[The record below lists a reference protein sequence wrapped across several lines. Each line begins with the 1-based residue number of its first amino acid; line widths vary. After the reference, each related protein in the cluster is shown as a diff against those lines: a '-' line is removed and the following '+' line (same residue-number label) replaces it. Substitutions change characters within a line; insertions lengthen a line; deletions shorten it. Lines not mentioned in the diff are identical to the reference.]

1 MESCQAISL
10 DKLIT
15 DLNLSS
21 NRLGLESSGAVRDL
35 LKLNRLIERLDLS
48 CNNLTLDGGNNI
60 LEGLKYNTSIKYLD
74 VRYMELS
81 YCPFERACSSSTNIA
96 LFQLDTEVLP

>member
-1 MESCQAISL
+1 MLSLFELLTPLQAISL

-15 DLNLSS
+15 DVNLSS

-35 LKLNRLIERLDLS
+35 LKLNRLIESLDLS
-48 CNNLTLDGGNNI
+48 CNQLTLEGGVNI

-74 VRYMELS
+74 VRSLI
-81 YCPFERACSSSTNIA
+81 YCILIWILIF
-96 LFQLDTEVLP
+96 